1 MPDYRFAELSE
12 SLKNGFLS
20 DEVVLAVARAQ
31 RGSPV
36 SEVDRAVLRRAAAV
50 LDAAI
55 QGHDWLDN
63 PTLTTSRK
71 HAATDFGRAV
81 RALPRVHTSQDFVQT
96 MRGLREAA
104 VALAEGN
111 LIEEDRIKE
120 LRSFFF
126 NSGRSELD
134 RTEELLSGGDGT
146 DVVGWTTSDE

>member
-1 MPDYRFAELSE
+1 
-12 SLKNGFLS
+12 
-20 DEVVLAVARAQ
+20 
-31 RGSPV
+31 
-36 SEVDRAVLRRAAAV
+36 
-50 LDAAI
+50 
-55 QGHDWLDN
+55 
-63 PTLTTSRK
+63 
-71 HAATDFGRAV
+71 
-81 RALPRVHTSQDFVQT
+81 